1 MGSEHVGAL
10 DRALEVQKLLNGDG
24 VEQEDCSLYPFME
37 PSDTIDT
44 WKRFELLPTPP
55 LSPGCT
61 DFEHELG
68 FLSTDGWDPG
78 SDLLPGSDT
87 LELVSEFLREQEEQ
101 ESAEDFINDLL
112 AEGSTV
118 VPGLRQDCMWSAFD
132 AREQVERAAAAAV
145 EQRRRS
151 EATRPPGPV
160 REEPAVPPPDAGLAA
175 PATPAT
181 PTTPSGS
188 EPCFPE
194 PLSPHV
200 MEPSTPSRFSPCPSQ
215 TETEPPTDSGQAAL
229 PPRVIARRPQPP
241 SLRGAEE
248 EIDVVTVDKRQP
260 APSRRR
266 APCGVA
272 VNTNTAGTRPPR
284 REPWGAV
291 RHGCHIPIHQQH
303 NYAAPSPPSPPPVK
317 RPRLGASATA
327 TAAAS
332 RFVAKPWPSAERWGS
347 RGPSSASSSSSSTS
361 GGSDTEESE
370 RRRTH
375 NILERQRRD
384 GLRSSFVALRDS
396 VPELRAN
403 ERAAKVLILRKAAEL
418 ARSLGTDERRLEVE
432 KCRQEARRR
441 HLLSAL
447 DKLKKLSS

>member
-1 MGSEHVGAL
+1 MGSEHVSAL
-10 DRALEVQKLLNGDG
+10 DRALEVQKLLNCDG

-37 PSDTIDT
+37 PNDTIDT

-151 EATRPPGPV
+151 EATRPPGPM

-194 PLSPHV
+194 PLSPRV
-200 MEPSTPSRFSPCPSQ
+200 IEPSTPSRFSPCPSQ
-215 TETEPPTDSGQAAL
+215 TETEPPTDS
-229 PPRVIARRPQPP
+229 
-241 SLRGAEE
+241 EE
-248 EIDVVTVDKRQP
+248 EIDVVTVDKKQP

-317 RPRLGASATA
+317 RPRWGASA

-332 RFVAKPWPSAERWGS
+332 RFVAKPRPSAERWGS
-347 RGPSSASSSSSSTS
+347 RGPSSASSSSSS

-384 GLRSSFVALRDS
+384 GLRSSFVTLRDS

-441 HLLSAL
+441 HLLSTL

>member
-1 MGSEHVGAL
+1 MGSEHVYAL
-10 DRALEVQKLLNGDG
+10 DRALDVQKLLNCDG
-24 VEQEDCSLYPFME
+24 VEQEDCSLYPFMAHT
-37 PSDTIDT
+37 DTIDT

-132 AREQVERAAAAAV
+132 AREQAERATAAAV
-145 EQRRRS
+145 EQRRRRP
-151 EATRPPGPV
+151 EAAQPPSLV
-160 REEPAVPPPDAGLAA
+160 HEEPAVPPPDTGLAA

-194 PLSPHV
+194 PLSPRV
-200 MEPSTPSRFSPCPSQ
+200 MEPPIPSTPSRFSPCPSQ
-215 TETEPPTDSGQAAL
+215 TETEPPTDS
-229 PPRVIARRPQPP
+229 
-241 SLRGAEE
+241 EE

-260 APSRRR
+260 TPSRRR
-266 APCGVA
+266 TPCSVA
-272 VNTNTAGTRPPR
+272 VNTNTAGTRPAR
-284 REPWGAV
+284 CEPWGAV

-317 RPRLGASATA
+317 RPRWGASSPAA
-327 TAAAS
+327 AAAAS
-332 RFVAKPWPSAERWGS
+332 RFAAKPRPSAERWGS
-347 RGPSSASSSSSSTS
+347 RGPSSASSSSSS

-384 GLRSSFVALRDS
+384 GLRSSFVTLRDS

-441 HLLSAL
+441 HLLSML
-447 DKLKKLSS
+447 DKLKKFSS